1 MLEIARGMLATGAPG
16 AEFCHSNTNYELLG
30 QMIEG
35 LTGQTFI
42 EAMQA
47 RVFDPVSMAD
57 AVPEICTN
65 KQNKTLLT
73 P

>member
-1 MLEIARGMLATGAPG
+1 
-16 AEFCHSNTNYELLG
+16 
-30 QMIEG
+30 
-35 LTGQTFI
+35 
-42 EAMQA
+42 
-47 RVFDPVSMAD
+47 VFDPVSMAD